1 MLMEQK
7 KENRIVVTDIVG
19 TPYDD
24 VFRTLLERCE
34 KLIIPVINEVFKT
47 DYCMD
52 EEITLISNEHYIVES
67 DGKSVKRVTD
77 SCIKI
82 RNRLYHIECESNP
95 KTGIEIRMIEYD
107 FHIALCNWER
117 EDDRAVLRFPD
128 SAVLFL
134 RHSSNSPDKLKV
146 KLIMPDGGEANYTV
160 PVVKVQ
166 NYTKEEIFN
175 KNLLFFIPYY
185 ILRFE
190 QRMKEI
196 DKEEAEV
203 QKLVDDYK
211 DIYNR
216 LLGLEALEQIDY
228 NYLYDLIAL
237 TSRLIEVVARDS
249 DNIKREV
256 TLMGGGKV
264 LEMESE
270 KIHSDGISQG
280 MSQGISQ
287 GIASSIITVLKRIG
301 QVTDE
306 LATCIMNETN
316 ADILNNW
323 LDLALNVSS
332 IDEFIEK
339 K

>member
-1 MLMEQK
+1 MKGELLMEQK
-7 KENRIVVTDIVG
+7 EQKKIVVTDIVG

-47 DYCMD
+47 NYDMD

-82 RNRLYHIECESNP
+82 RKRLYHIECESNP

-107 FHIALCNWER
+107 FHIALSHWER
-117 EDDRAVLRFPD
+117 EDDRAVLRFPE

-134 RHSSNSPDKLKV
+134 RHNDKSPDKLKV
-146 KLIMPDGGEANYTV
+146 KLIMPDGSTANYTV

-166 NYTKEEIFN
+166 KYTKEEIFD

-190 QRMKEI
+190 KRLKEI
-196 DKEEAEV
+196 DEQELEL
-203 QKLVDDYK
+203 QKLVNDYK

-216 LLGLEALEQIDY
+216 LLGLEALERIDY
-228 NYLYDLIAL
+228 NYLHDLLSL
-237 TSRLIEVVARDS
+237 TARLIEVVAKDS
-249 DNIKREV
+249 VNIKREV
-256 TLMGGGKV
+256 VLMGGGKV

-270 KIHSDGISQG
+270 KIYSDGISQG
-280 MSQGISQ
+280 ISQ
-287 GIASSIITVLKRIG
+287 GMAGSIIKFLERVGSLPDTLYNRISKETDVAVLDR
-301 QVTDE
+301 
-306 LATCIMNETN
+306 
-316 ADILNNW
+316 W
-323 LDLALNVSS
+323 LMMAPYVSS
-332 IDEFIEK
+332 IEEFESK
-339 K
+339 M